1 MPFGLP
7 PPRLRFLLA
16 LAVLLAAGRLP
27 LHADAP
33 ATAASDPAPTTPGA
47 PDTRPPLALVFVTPN
62 TILAENF
69 PQPTL
74 LSDWLKPLLA
84 AAEAALTAHPN
95 PPGILIQI
103 TLRPDLPPRF
113 ELAGRPVLPPAL
125 AADLQSRLA
134 ALPDLRAPLCP
145 VCVRVQTPGETASP
159 LTEAATFIPRLFPPD
174 EAALN
179 RHINADLATQYQ
191 ELRTWSRTYALPVLL
206 SHMRRSDPQYAG
218 VVALG
223 RTLAELPPEAP
234 IDVDRLAYRNADYWR
249 GVMEMAP
256 GDLLI
261 AALPVHL
268 HAAAGEI
275 DRASTLLGLL
285 HAFGRD
291 GTLAHQMLAEFAA
304 RLGPF
309 RRQLTNAVQDG
320 VSAQDAGRPAD
331 AIARH
336 ERVLAAY
343 PNSAW
348 ARYELFFSTAARDG
362 IDTKKK
368 RKRINKLWEETAPV
382 IYRSNPLFTS
392 QYAATRGKTVS
403 ALLDRLIIHRLANKP
418 PEDPGERLG
427 SFADAA
433 LRLEDYGTA
442 ALVYWASLG
451 TDQALKGLSFRNDEP
466 VALTKEDV
474 LARYLYCLEKL
485 GVPQW
490 KGEFEGD
497 FTAAFRQLDASL
509 AAHRAQ

>member
-7 PPRLRFLLA
+7 PPRFQLLLA
-16 LAVLLAAGRLP
+16 LTVFLAAGRLP
-27 LHADAP
+27 LRADAS
-33 ATAASDPAPTTPGA
+33 ATAASDPAPTTPA
-47 PDTRPPLALVFVTPN
+47 EPDSRPPLALVFVTPN

-69 PQPTL
+69 PQPAT
-74 LSDWLKPLLA
+74 LSDWLSPLLA
-84 AAEAALTAHPN
+84 LAEAALTANPN
-95 PPGILIQI
+95 PPGLLIQI

-113 ELAGRPVLPPAL
+113 ELAGRPLLPAAL

-134 ALPDLRAPLCP
+134 SLPDLRAPLCP
-145 VCVRVQTPGETASP
+145 VCVRVQTPGGTASP
-159 LTEAATFIPRLFPPD
+159 LTEAATFIPRLFPP
-174 EAALN
+174 EEVALN
-179 RHINADLATQYQ
+179 RYINADLATQYQ
-191 ELRTWSRTYALPVLL
+191 QLRAWSRTHALPVLIHHL
-206 SHMRRSDPQYAG
+206 RRSDSQYAG

-223 RTLAELPPEAP
+223 RTLAALPPDAA
-234 IDVDRLAYRNADYWR
+234 IDVDRLVYRNPDYWR

-261 AALPVHL
+261 AALPIYL
-268 HAAAGEI
+268 HAAAGDI

-291 GTLAHQMLAEFAA
+291 GTLSHQMLGEFAA

-309 RRQLTNAVQDG
+309 RRQLTNAVQEG
-320 VSAQDAGRPAD
+320 VAAQDAGRPAE
-331 AIARH
+331 AIAQH

-348 ARYELFFSTAARDG
+348 ARYELFYSTAARDG

-382 IYRSNPLFTS
+382 IYRCNPLFTS

-403 ALLDRLIIHRLANKP
+403 ALLDRLVLHRLTNKP

-451 TDQALKGLSFRNDEP
+451 TDQTLKGLSFGNDEP
-466 VALTKEDV
+466 VALSKEDV
-474 LARYLYCLEKL
+474 LARYLYCLERL
-485 GVPQW
+485 GVPEW

-509 AAHRAQ
+509 AAHRGQ

>member
-7 PPRLRFLLA
+7 PPRLRLLLS
-16 LAVLLAAGRLP
+16 LAVLLAAGRFSLC
-27 LHADAP
+27 AEEP
-33 ATAASDPAPTTPGA
+33 ATAGSSPAPTSATT

-69 PQPTL
+69 PRPTL

-145 VCVRVQTPGETASP
+145 VCVRVQTPGGTASP
-159 LTEAATFIPRLFPPD
+159 LTEAATFIPRLFPPE

-179 RHINADLATQYQ
+179 RYINADLATQYQ
-191 ELRTWSRTYALPVLL
+191 ELRAWSRTYALPVLVH
-206 SHMRRSDPQYAG
+206 HMSRSDAQYAG
-218 VVALG
+218 VLALG

-234 IDVDRLAYRNADYWR
+234 IDVDRLAYRNPDYWR

-261 AALPVHL
+261 AALPVYL
-268 HAAAGEI
+268 HAAAGDI

-291 GTLAHQMLAEFAA
+291 GTLAHQLLAEFAA

-309 RRQLTNAVQDG
+309 RRQLTTAVQDG

-348 ARYELFFSTAARDG
+348 ARYELFFSTATRDG

-451 TDQALKGLSFRNDEP
+451 TDQTLKGLSFRNDEP
-466 VALTKEDV
+466 VALAKEDV

-485 GVPQW
+485 GVPEW
-490 KGEFEGD
+490 KGEFEGN
-497 FTAAFRQLDASL
+497 FTAAFRQLDAAL